1 MVLTVFRSANYL
13 CARRSSQCLALC
25 FFELLI
31 LNLLVLYKTLLG
43 TLQKTMNSS
52 HTFYRLVRDLYA
64 LKITVDLIANADNV
78 SA

>member
-1 MVLTVFRSANYL
+1 MFGIV
-13 CARRSSQCLALC
+13 
-25 FFELLI
+25 FFEQLI

-52 HTFYRLVRDLYA
+52 HTFYRLARYFYA